1 MALSL
6 EEPKNICDQTFVAVL
21 VSRLPGLLT
30 DIQSAH
36 QTLATKT
43 TSLKLEIYLIF
54 APFKKKKSTLKT
66 LLNRMSSSSSVK
78 ALDWQIRRDKKS
90 SVDNIR
96 SLNTALLCLSC
107 QASKAVLILAEVH
120 WKKEERREL
129 MQKLERKREETD
141 AGWQRESV
149 RPRDGREL
157 LSTSTRETK
166 VPIVIQSPCSILFW
180 CSAFWALCLCHM
192 P

>member
-1 MALSL
+1 MAFSL
-6 EEPKNICDQTFVAVL
+6 EEPKDICDQTFVSVL

-30 DIQSAH
+30 DVQRAH

-43 TSLKLEIYLIF
+43 TSLKLDYLIF
-54 APFKKKKSTLKT
+54 VPFKKRGTLKT

-96 SLNTALLCLSC
+96 SLNTALLCISC
-107 QASKAVLILAEVH
+107 QASKAVLISAEVH
-120 WKKEERREL
+120 RKKAERREL

-166 VPIVIQSPCSILFW
+166 VPIVIQSPCCILFW
-180 CSAFWALCLCHM
+180 CSAFWAFCLCHM